1 MTPPQNIYEKSHN
14 PHKGTQESEDGY
26 YRLPLPNRKKNE
38 LFAIA
43 DQLLGGSRIH
53 VVCEDKK
60 SRMARIPGKM
70 KRKARVR
77 AGDLLIIKPWDIQDE
92 KADIVFR
99 YSRTQAGSLSRRKL
113 LPEEINVF

>member
-1 MTPPQNIYEKSHN
+1 MTPENTYAKDHHPNST
-14 PHKGTQESEDGY
+14 TQEGEEGY
-26 YRLPLPNRKKNE
+26 YRLPLPNRRNHE
-38 LFAIA
+38 MFAIA

-53 VVCEDKK
+53 VICEDKK

-99 YSRTQAGSLSRRKL
+99 YSRTQASSLSRRKM

>member
-1 MTPPQNIYEKSHN
+1 MTPPENTYAKTHHSDAAS
-14 PHKGTQESEDGY
+14 QEGEEGY
-26 YRLPLPNRKKNE
+26 YRLPLPNRKNHE
-38 LFAIA
+38 MFAIA

-77 AGDLLIIKPWDIQDE
+77 AGDLLIIRPWEIQDE

-99 YSRTQAGSLSRRKL
+99 YSRTQASSLSRRKM